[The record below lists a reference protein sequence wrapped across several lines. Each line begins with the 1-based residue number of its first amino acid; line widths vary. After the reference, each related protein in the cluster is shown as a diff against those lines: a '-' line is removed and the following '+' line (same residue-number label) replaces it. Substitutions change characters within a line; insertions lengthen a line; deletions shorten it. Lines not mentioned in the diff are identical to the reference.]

1 MKRLS
6 DKIYNMLNEQIRNEH
21 ESSTL
26 YLTMSQWLDYNGWRG
41 GAKLWKKYSDE
52 ELSHRDKFYS
62 YIQDRDCMPK
72 TLATK
77 EQPISFDCVKDIAEA
92 SYKHEI
98 QVTEWIKQIALAA
111 FEEKD
116 LNTYEFAMKMIG
128 EQTEEEAKTLYWVD
142 RIEMM
147 EAKGASLYFIDKEFE
162 NAV

>member
-26 YLTMSQWLDYNGWRG
+26 YLTMSQWLDYNGWSG

-98 QVTEWIKQIALAA
+98 QVTEWIKQISLASIRLIISNA
-111 FEEKD
+111 AVISPPLLLIHITILSTSK
-116 LNTYEFAMKMIG
+116 
-128 EQTEEEAKTLYWVD
+128 
-142 RIEMM
+142 
-147 EAKGASLYFIDKEFE
+147 SLP
-162 NAV
+162 